1 MDANAEDCLRIQSQL
16 EARRGVWEGHWR
28 EVAQLVRPSQDLFQQ
43 NQRPDGDK
51 RSQRIFDDTAQL
63 ALPKYGAAVISMA
76 FPATQQYH
84 KLTTADAKLAKNP
97 AVKRWFEGV
106 NDILFQVRYGP
117 HANFQSQS
125 GEVVL
130 DVGAFGSGVLFID
143 DVIGTGIRYKS
154 FPLAET
160 YFEED
165 AHGRIN
171 RLHRKFEYTAA
182 QAMSM
187 FDPARLSQ
195 KIHQAAEKRRWRN
208 SGSCTSSRRTTRT
221 TRGRCCTRSTASGS
235 GRATSSSACA
245 TR

>member
-97 AVKRWFEGV
+97 A
-106 NDILFQVRYGP
+106 
-117 HANFQSQS
+117 
-125 GEVVL
+125 
-130 DVGAFGSGVLFID
+130 
-143 DVIGTGIRYKS
+143 
-154 FPLAET
+154 
-160 YFEED
+160 
-165 AHGRIN
+165 
-171 RLHRKFEYTAA
+171 
-182 QAMSM
+182 
-187 FDPARLSQ
+187 
-195 KIHQAAEKRRWRN
+195 
-208 SGSCTSSRRTTRT
+208 
-221 TRGRCCTRSTASGS
+221 
-235 GRATSSSACA
+235 
-245 TR
+245 

>member
-1 MDANAEDCLRIQSQL
+1 
-16 EARRGVWEGHWR
+16 
-28 EVAQLVRPSQDLFQQ
+28 
-43 NQRPDGDK
+43 
-51 RSQRIFDDTAQL
+51 
-63 ALPKYGAAVISMA
+63 
-76 FPATQQYH
+76 
-84 KLTTADAKLAKNP
+84 
-97 AVKRWFEGV
+97 
-106 NDILFQVRYGP
+106 
-117 HANFQSQS
+117 
-125 GEVVL
+125 VL

-195 KIHQAAEKRRWRN
+195 KIHQAAEKRRWKS

-245 TR
+245 TRERGRVSHVPLRGRALRDGPREVYGRSPAMKVLRPSRA